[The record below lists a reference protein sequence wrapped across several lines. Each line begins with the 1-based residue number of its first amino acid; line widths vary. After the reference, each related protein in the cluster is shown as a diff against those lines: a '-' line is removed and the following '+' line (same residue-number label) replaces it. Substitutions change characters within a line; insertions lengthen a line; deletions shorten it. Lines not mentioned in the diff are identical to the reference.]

1 MTSLQSYPSNPS
13 KYIPFQSLIKAKV
26 YRILNYGRP
35 YDNYSHFRMSDNP
48 ELITDI
54 YIDSEPYT
62 MLSLDGSVPSVIDD
76 SCIPYQIEI
85 LYTKESNKPMR
96 TCIRSKA
103 DIDALLAKYGC
114 KL

>member
-1 MTSLQSYPSNPS
+1 
-13 KYIPFQSLIKAKV
+13 
-26 YRILNYGRP
+26 
-35 YDNYSHFRMSDNP
+35 MSDNP

-76 SCIPYQIEI
+76 SRIPYQIEI
-85 LYTKESNKPMR
+85 LYTKESSKPMR
-96 TCIRSKA
+96 TCIRTKA